1 MIWVLNIVFVTIGVA
16 VFVGWLRNRR
26 RYDYRDIES
35 REISD
40 DFVAQ
45 EELLEDALTEHTRS
59 RTGSAEPH
67 PATPRDLPG

>member
-1 MIWVLNIVFVTIGVA
+1 MIWVLNIVFVAIGVA
-16 VFVGWLRNRR
+16 VLVGWIRNRR

-59 RTGSAEPH
+59 RTGSAESH
-67 PATPRDLPG
+67 PATPPDPPA

>member
-1 MIWVLNIVFVTIGVA
+1 MIWVLNIVFVAIGVA
-16 VFVGWLRNRR
+16 VFVGWIRNRG

-59 RTGSAEPH
+59 RTGSAESH
-67 PATPRDLPG
+67 SATPRGPPA